1 MTSRTTRRSREKAQT
16 HQRILSSAARLV
28 REKGLA
34 AASVPAVMRG
44 AGLTVGGFYAHFRSK
59 HAMDA
64 EVLRT
69 SLVERSVTW
78 FRGLDAVPG
87 TANLAR
93 AVKRYLSPV
102 HRDAPADRC
111 PLPAALSEL
120 AHADEGTRRAVADAL
135 AAYARELEARTPE
148 TPGVTRRERALATLA
163 LCVGGIALARAWE
176 GDASGDVLRACAK
189 WALPECGHGGAPPG
203 RGARSRAPSPPDAP

>member
-1 MTSRTTRRSREKAQT
+1 MTSRMTRRSREKAQT
-16 HQRILSSAARLV
+16 HERILSSAARLV

-69 SLVERSVTW
+69 SLVERSEAW
-78 FRGLDAVPG
+78 FRGLDAAPG
-87 TANLAR
+87 AANLAR
-93 AVKRYLSPV
+93 AVRRYLSPV
-102 HRDAPADRC
+102 HRDAPAERC
-111 PLPAALSEL
+111 PLPAVLSEL
-120 AHADEGTRRAVADAL
+120 AHADKGTRRAVSDAL

-148 TPGVTRRERALATLA
+148 TSGVDRRERALATLA

-176 GDASGDVLRACAK
+176 GDARDEILRACVK
-189 WALPECGHGGAPPG
+189 WARPEWRDGGAAPASGPG
-203 RGARSRAPSPPDAP
+203 R

>member
-1 MTSRTTRRSREKAQT
+1 MTRTSRTNRRSREKART
-16 HQRILSSAARLV
+16 HQRIVSSAARLV
-28 REKGLA
+28 RQKGLA

-69 SLVERSVTW
+69 SLVERREAW
-78 FRGLDAVPG
+78 FRGLEAAPG
-87 TANLAR
+87 AAHLAR
-93 AVKRYLSPV
+93 AVKRYLSPA
-102 HRDAPADRC
+102 HRDAPAERC
-111 PLPAALSEL
+111 PLPAVVSEL
-120 AHADEGTRRAVADAL
+120 AHAGQETRRAVSDAL
-135 AAYARELEARTPE
+135 EAYAKELEARTPE

-176 GDASGDVLRACAK
+176 GEASSELLRACER
-189 WALPECGHGGAPPG
+189 WALPE
-203 RGARSRAPSPPDAP
+203 RGKELEKRTRP